1 MARSEQVQDLAQEVD
16 GLAVRGDLTQP
27 QDIAGL
33 IDAVGERWG
42 RLDVLVNNTGDA
54 ARGDPETLP
63 DAAWLDGFELL
74 FMSVVRMSRAALPLL
89 RAAGGGAIVNISA
102 ADGLE
107 PTLMF
112 PVSGSMRA
120 AVSAITKLLARRLA
134 ADRIRVNSVLP
145 WVVLDPASEWRSEE
159 IPLSRAATHEEVA
172 GVVSFLCSASGSY
185 LTGVNLPVDGGW
197 SRGL

>member
-1 MARSEQVQDLAQEVD
+1 MARGEQV
-16 GLAVRGDLTQP
+16 LAVAEEINGFAMRGDLTQP
-27 QDIAGL
+27 PDIARL
-33 IDAVGERWG
+33 IDAVSERWG
-42 RLDVLVNNTGDA
+42 RLDVLVNNAGDPP
-54 ARGDPETLP
+54 RGDPETLP
-63 DAAWLDGFELL
+63 DAAWLDSFQLL
-74 FMSVVRMSRAALPLL
+74 FMSVLRVSRAALPLL

-112 PVSGSMRA
+112 PIGGSMRA
-120 AVSAITKLLARRLA
+120 AVSALTKLLARRLA

-172 GVVSFLCSASGSY
+172 RVVSFLCSASGSY